1 MRSPVPWLVVALGAA
16 LLGPAL
22 LAPADASPRPGLK
35 VYVGYMDTHTLPRSR
50 RQPDPWPYRQHQH
63 FVGTPCR
70 HYGTSHWCW
79 DAATVRLDNR
89 TGHPVRVRVTV
100 VVGDHVYDLWG
111 RRRIKAGQRLVLTET
126 GPRHNS
132 ENFDLSD
139 FPPNDYAGGKQA
151 SCVSSGA
158 IPRIKVRVGRAMRVY
173 RDRGQVLNT
182 RGVDAGHCVDGQ
194 FVEDR
199 RDESHPWTL
208 IRRYT
213 RG

>member
-35 VYVGYMDTHTLPRSR
+35 VYVGYMDTHTRASSRS
-50 RQPDPWPYRQHQH
+50 QPDPWPHRRPRS

-79 DAATVRLDNR
+79 DAAAVRLDNR

-100 VVGDHVYDLWG
+100 KVGRHVYDLWG
-111 RRRIKAGQRLVLTET
+111 GRRIKAGQRLVLTET
-126 GPRHNS
+126 GQRHNS

-139 FPPNDYAGGKQA
+139 SAPNDYAGGNRA
-151 SCVSSGA
+151 SCVNSGV
-158 IPRIKVRVGRAMRVY
+158 IPRVRV
-173 RDRGQVLNT
+173 RG
-182 RGVDAGHCVDGQ
+182 AGPCASTATAA
-194 FVEDR
+194 R
-199 RDESHPWTL
+199 C
-208 IRRYT
+208 
-213 RG
+213 

>member
-35 VYVGYMDTHTLPRSR
+35 IYVGYMDTHTKAWSR
-50 RQPDPWPYRQHQH
+50 RQPDPWPLHRPLS
-63 FVGTPCR
+63 FVGSPCP
-70 HYGTSHWCW
+70 HFGTSHFCW
-79 DAATVRLDNR
+79 DAAAVRIDNR
-89 TGHPVRVRVTV
+89 TGRPVRVHVTV
-100 VVGDHVYDLWG
+100 VVGKHVYDLWG
-111 RRRIKAGQRLVLTET
+111 RHRIKAGQRLVLTET
-126 GPRHNS
+126 GQRNS

-139 FPPNDYAGGKQA
+139 FAPNDYAGGNQA

-158 IPRIKVRVGRAMRVY
+158 IPKIRVRVGRATRVY
-173 RDRGQVLNT
+173 RDRSQVLNT
-182 RGVDAGHCVDGQ
+182 GGVDAGHCVDGH

-208 IRRYT
+208 VRRYS
-213 RG
+213 RR